1 MNQIQING
9 YILNVLHC
17 QLFFFPKL
25 SLLLLFFKPVKKDLL
40 REEVEKE
47 RDNIHHHKIL
57 QPFMFT
63 YPVLIFNL
71 SRDHC
76 ESIHVYGVLCTV

>member
-1 MNQIQING
+1 MSFIVS
-9 YILNVLHC
+9 YFSSLSSPC
-17 QLFFFPKL
+17 YYFF
-25 SLLLLFFKPVKKDLL
+25 FFKPVKKDLL